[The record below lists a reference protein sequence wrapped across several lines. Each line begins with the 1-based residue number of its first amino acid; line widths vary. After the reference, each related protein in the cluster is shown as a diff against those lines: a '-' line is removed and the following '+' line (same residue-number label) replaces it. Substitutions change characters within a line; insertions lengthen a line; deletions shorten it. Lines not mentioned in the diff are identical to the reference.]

1 MTRKDVKPG
10 QARFPRVLVVEVNS
24 SYRSVISHLVELA
37 GGQWESVSEIDPGRK
52 LLAGSRK
59 FDLVIIGI
67 DPESR
72 IDPEILTEIRAK
84 APIIM
89 LDETYNGALQTFEA
103 GAEQILPK
111 PFVPDA
117 LVGAIRVEFR
127 AAGPSSVVPLA
138 TKIELGGLV
147 FDFKRRVI
155 LRGDAEV
162 RFTKREWEVLSFL
175 LASPQSYFAA
185 EEILAQTWGTE
196 ASTEQLRTYVTRM
209 RRKLSPLK
217 AYCRLVSEKGR
228 GYGLVLQGASDKP
241 LLTKRRRA
249 GAAGGAVD
257 SPISARSD
265 GAKQTA

>member
-1 MTRKDVKPG
+1 MSKKDIQLGP
-10 QARFPRVLVVEVNS
+10 ARPPRVLVVEGNAC
-24 SYRSVISHLVELA
+24 YRSVISHVVELA
-37 GGQWESVSEIDPGRK
+37 GGQWESVSEINPGRK
-52 LLAGSRK
+52 LLAGSQK
-59 FDLVIIGI
+59 FDLVIIGV
-67 DPESR
+67 DVEAR
-72 IDPEILTEIRAK
+72 VDPEILAEIRAV

-89 LDETYNGALQTFEA
+89 LDETYNGALQKFEA

-147 FDFKRRVI
+147 FDLKRRTI
-155 LRGDAEV
+155 LKDDAEV
-162 RFTKREWEVLSFL
+162 RFTKREWEVLAFL

-209 RRKLSPLK
+209 RQKLSPFK
-217 AYCRLVSEKGR
+217 AWCQLVSEKGR
-228 GYGLVLQGASDKP
+228 GYSLFVQEASDK
-241 LLTKRRRA
+241 A
-249 GAAGGAVD
+249 
-257 SPISARSD
+257 S
-265 GAKQTA
+265 

>member
-1 MTRKDVKPG
+1 MNRKDARPG
-10 QARFPRVLVVEVNS
+10 QARLPRVLIVEINS
-24 SYRSVISHLVELA
+24 SYRSVISQVVELA
-37 GGQWESVSEIDPGRK
+37 GGEWESVSNIDPGRK

-59 FDLVIIGI
+59 FDLVIIGVDAESRV
-67 DPESR
+67 DPEV
-72 IDPEILTEIRAK
+72 LTEIRAI

-147 FDFKRRVI
+147 FDLKRRAI
-155 LRGDAEV
+155 LRDDAEV
-162 RFTKREWEVLSFL
+162 KFTKREWEVLSFL
-175 LASPQSYFAA
+175 LASPQSYFTA

-209 RRKLSPLK
+209 RHKLSPFK
-217 AYCRLVSEKGR
+217 AWCQLVTEKGR
-228 GYGLVLQGASDKP
+228 GYSLFLQGASETI
-241 LLTKRRRA
+241 LLTKHRRG

-257 SPISARSD
+257 SPRSAHSD
-265 GAKQTA
+265 AAR